1 MPLVMGRDK
10 ARRSFTGQFKKKVLQ
25 QAKRKRTR
33 VPRGKAEEKYIA
45 LRTGFSPRR
54 RFDEVFDMML
64 STHLRDEYVNNAQF
78 NALLSLTGKIEAV
91 RSQMFWRATRADMQ
105 RYFALAEKSRYDRK
119 FNLTRKEAATRWL
132 TGKQPKKIK
141 YIRPKSYQA
150 KPTSQYYP
158 RPGSSAG
165 KIKTN
170 IIGAQRVNRDFA
182 KFIKAI
188 FSIGD
193 GAAKIPGVKVTR
205 TFR

>member
-1 MPLVMGRDK
+1 MGRDK
-10 ARRSFTGQFKKKVLQ
+10 ARRSFTGQLKKQVLQ
-25 QAKRKRTR
+25 QAKRKKTR
-33 VPRGKAEEKYIA
+33 SPKGKAEEKYISI
-45 LRTGFSPRR
+45 RTGMSPRK
-54 RFDEVFDMML
+54 RFDEVFDMMV

-105 RYFALAEKSRYDRK
+105 RYFQFAEKQRWDK
-119 FNLTRKEAATRWL
+119 KWKLTRREAGTRFM

-150 KPTSQYYP
+150 RLTSQYYP

-165 KIKTN
+165 KIKTT
-170 IIGAQRVNRDFA
+170 IIGANRVNRDFA

-193 GAAKIPGVKVTR
+193 GMAKFPNVKVTR
-205 TFR
+205 TFK

>member
-1 MPLVMGRDK
+1 MW
-10 ARRSFTGQFKKKVLQ
+10 
-25 QAKRKRTR
+25 
-33 VPRGKAEEKYIA
+33 I
-45 LRTGFSPRR
+45 
-54 RFDEVFDMML
+54 

-91 RSQMFWRATRADMQ
+91 RSQMFWKATRADMQ
-105 RYFALAEKSRYDRK
+105 RYFRYAEKQRWDKK
-119 FNLTRKEAATRWL
+119 FKLTRREASTRWL
-132 TGKQPKKIK
+132 SGKQPKKIK

-150 KPTSQYYP
+150 KKTTRYYP

-170 IIGAQRVNRDFA
+170 IIGAERVNRDFA

-193 GAAKIPGVKVTR
+193 GMAKFPNVKVTR

>member
-10 ARRSFTGQFKKKVLQ
+10 ARRSFTGQLKKKVLQ

-91 RSQMFWRATRADMQ
+91 RSQMFWRATRAQMQ
-105 RYFALAEKSRYDRK
+105 KYFALAEKSRYDKK

-170 IIGAQRVNRDFA
+170 IVGANRVNKAFGEMIR
-182 KFIKAI
+182 AI

-193 GAAKIPGVKVTR
+193 GMAKIPNVKVTR
-205 TFR
+205 SFR